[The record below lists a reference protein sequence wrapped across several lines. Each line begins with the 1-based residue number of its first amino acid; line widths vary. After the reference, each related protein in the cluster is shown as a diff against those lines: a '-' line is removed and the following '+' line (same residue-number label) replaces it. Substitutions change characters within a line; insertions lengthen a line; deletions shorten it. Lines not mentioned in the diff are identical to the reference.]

1 MIFKLFINGYLTPKP
16 KMSSFKNFEIICVND
31 GSNDDTLKILK
42 KFEANDERIII
53 FNQNNSGPG
62 LARNVG
68 MKKSKG
74 KYLMFLDS
82 DDIFKKTML
91 EELYI
96 KIKEND
102 SDVVIC
108 NSQNFEKKN
117 GGKSFM
123 KKII

>member
-1 MIFKLFINGYLTPKP
+1 MNELIF
-16 KMSSFKNFEIICVND
+16 
-31 GSNDDTLKILK
+31 
-42 KFEANDERIII
+42 

-62 LARNVG
+62 IARNVG

-74 KYLMFLDS
+74 EYLMFLDS

-108 NSQNFEKKN
+108 NSQNFEKKMME
-117 GGKSFM
+117 KVL
-123 KKII
+123 